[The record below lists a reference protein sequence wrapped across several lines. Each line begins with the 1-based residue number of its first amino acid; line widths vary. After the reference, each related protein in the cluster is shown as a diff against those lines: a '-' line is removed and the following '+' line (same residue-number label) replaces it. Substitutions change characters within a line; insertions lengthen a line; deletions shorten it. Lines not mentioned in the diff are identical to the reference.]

1 MRKFIYG
8 IFLSAFM
15 ISCNFDTQFAK
26 GKSLYVQKCQSCH
39 MEDGS
44 GLGSYIPSLHN
55 KNMDF
60 YLQVCTISKG
70 KGNKNLVMPGFKLTD
85 VEYANLI
92 NYLNEKFGNNK
103 VYLPAGFKNM
113 NTLCKGS

>member
-1 MRKFIYG
+1 MRKFVFG
-8 IFLSAFM
+8 IVLSIFI

-26 GKSLYVQKCQSCH
+26 GKSLYIQKCQSCH

-44 GLGSYIPSLHN
+44 GLGSYIPSLQN
-55 KNMDF
+55 KDMDF

-70 KGNKNLVMPGFKLTD
+70 KGNKNLVMPGFNLTD

-103 VYLPAGFKNM
+103 VYFPEKFQKLDS
-113 NTLCKGS
+113 LCK